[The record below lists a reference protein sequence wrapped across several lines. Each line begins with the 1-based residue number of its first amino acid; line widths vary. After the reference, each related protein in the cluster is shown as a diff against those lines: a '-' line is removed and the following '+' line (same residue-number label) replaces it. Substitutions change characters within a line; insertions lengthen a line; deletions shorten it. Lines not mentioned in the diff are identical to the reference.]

1 MNDSDSIKMEINI
14 AGERIFLTVP
24 VSMQKAVRSTEQHV
38 SDLYRQWRR
47 DFPRKSDKEL
57 LAMMAYQYA
66 SYYDELLRR
75 QDDSRIKAAEINARL
90 DSLLGDDAPAPK
102 S

>member
-24 VSMQKAVRSTEQHV
+24 VSMQKAVRSTEHHV

-47 DFPRKSDKEL
+47 DFPQKSDKEL

-66 SYYDELLRR
+66 SYYDQLLHR
-75 QDDSRIKAAEINARL
+75 QEESRLKAEDINSRL
-90 DSLLGDDAPAPK
+90 DALIDADAPAPE

>member
-24 VSMQKAVRSTEQHV
+24 VSMQKAVRSTERNV

-66 SYYDELLRR
+66 SYYDQLLKR
-75 QDDSRIKAAEINARL
+75 QEESRLKAEDINSRL
-90 DSLLGDDAPAPK
+90 DALLDDDAPAPG